1 MASDMDSNT
10 AGVQY
15 NRWNEDNI
23 NLNVAGTGVTGPLE
37 FTDCVWTD
45 PNCNQWSYYDMTC
58 SVPQRL
64 YNRVCTGT
72 LGIAIKVAGALAAL
86 VTVYIIGY
94 VTGYYVH
101 KC

>member
-1 MASDMDSNT
+1 MTSETDPNT

-23 NLNVAGTGVTGPLE
+23 NLNVAGTVITGHM
-37 FTDCVWTD
+37 
-45 PNCNQWSYYDMTC
+45 YYMTC
-58 SVPQRL
+58 SAYQRL

-72 LGIAIKVAGALAAL
+72 LGVAIKVAGALAAL
-86 VTVYIIGY
+86 VAVYILGYLIGY
-94 VTGYYVH
+94 YAH

>member
-1 MASDMDSNT
+1 MTSEMDPNT

-23 NLNVAGTGVTGPLE
+23 NLNVAGTGVTG
-37 FTDCVWTD
+37 
-45 PNCNQWSYYDMTC
+45 
-58 SVPQRL
+58 L

-72 LGIAIKVAGALAAL
+72 LGIVIKVAGALAAL
-86 VTVYIIGY
+86 VAVYIIGY
-94 VTGYYVH
+94 LIGYYAH

>member
-23 NLNVAGTGVTGPLE
+23 NLNVAGTGVTG
-37 FTDCVWTD
+37 
-45 PNCNQWSYYDMTC
+45 
-58 SVPQRL
+58 L

-86 VTVYIIGY
+86 VAVYVIGY

>member
-1 MASDMDSNT
+1 MDSNT
-10 AGVQY
+10 ADAQY

-23 NLNVAGTGVTGPLE
+23 NLNVAGTGVTG
-37 FTDCVWTD
+37 F
-45 PNCNQWSYYDMTC
+45 
-58 SVPQRL
+58 

-72 LGIAIKVAGALAAL
+72 MGIAVKVGGALTAL
-86 VTVYIIGY
+86 VAVYMIGY

>member
-1 MASDMDSNT
+1 MTSETDPNT

-23 NLNVAGTGVTGPLE
+23 NLNVAGTGVTG
-37 FTDCVWTD
+37 
-45 PNCNQWSYYDMTC
+45 
-58 SVPQRL
+58 L

-72 LGIAIKVAGALAAL
+72 LGVAIKVAGALAAL
-86 VTVYIIGY
+86 VAVYIIGY
-94 VTGYYVH
+94 LIGYYAH